1 MPSLLEHPPT
11 QSISQPADRL
21 RAVMAAVRISFV
33 WFGTQKTLTQEQKAQ
48 AAEPFGADNQFLS
61 ARKKLIDTRHPAFQ
75 AVTGVRHQIVSYWR
89 SISLPFPDPGVR
101 LVRQDDIASFSV
113 RMTTLKADLD
123 EAVIELGRHYSE
135 LKMRARDRLGDLFN
149 TADYPESLADLFQ
162 IAWDFPS
169 VEPPSYLRQLSP
181 ELYRQESERVMARF
195 DEAVRMAE
203 EAFMEELSRIV
214 SHLTER
220 LSGTDDGKPK
230 VFRDSAIEN
239 LSEFFD
245 RFRHLNIRSNDQLDE
260 LVTRAQQVVRGVHP
274 QQLRDDQSVRQRVA
288 TQLSGVQSVLDGL
301 LVDRPRRNILRRPR

>member
-1 MPSLLEHPPT
+1 MATLLDQPPV
-11 QSISQPADRL
+11 PRGAPAADRL
-21 RAVMAAVRISFV
+21 RAVMAAVRLSFV
-33 WFGTQKTLTQEQKAQ
+33 WFGTRKTLTPEQKAQ

-61 ARKKLIDTRHPAFQ
+61 ARKKLLDTRHPAFQ
-75 AVTGVRHQIVSYWR
+75 AVTAVRHRIVSYWR
-89 SISLPFPDPGVR
+89 ATSLPYPDAGIR
-101 LVRQDDIASFSV
+101 LIRQDDIATFSV
-113 RMTTLKADLD
+113 QMTTLKSDLD
-123 EAVIELGRHYSE
+123 EAVIALNEHFSE
-135 LKMRARDRLGDLFN
+135 LKSLARSRLGELFN
-149 TADYPESLADLFQ
+149 SADYPTSLTDLFQ
-162 IAWDFPS
+162 VAWDFPS

-260 LVTRAQQVVRGVHP
+260 LVTRAPQVVRGVQP
-274 QQLRDDQSVRQRVA
+274 QQLRDDQSARQRVA

>member
-1 MPSLLEHPPT
+1 MPSLLD
-11 QSISQPADRL
+11 QSHAQSSTQPADRL

-48 AAEPFGADNQFLS
+48 AAEPFGADNHFLS

-75 AVTGVRHQIVSYWR
+75 AVTAVRHRIVSYWR

-101 LVRQDDIASFSV
+101 LIRQDDIASFSV
-113 RMTTLKADLD
+113 QMTTLKADLD
-123 EAVIELGRHYSE
+123 EAVNELGRYYSE

-149 TADYPESLADLFQ
+149 AADYPESLADLFQ
-162 IAWDFPS
+162 VAWDFPS

-220 LSGTDDGKPK
+220 LSGSDDGKPK
-230 VFRDSAIEN
+230 VFRDSAVEN
-239 LSEFFD
+239 LGEFFD

-260 LVTRAQQVVRGVHP
+260 LVTRAQQVVRGVRP
-274 QQLRDDQSVRQRVA
+274 QQLRDDQPLRQRVA